1 MLLKKP
7 GEHLTVYI
15 FTSKCVVTQK
25 NPVGCKIWKILNPVL
40 DFKHPPPPFSPHKK
54 LVQPLKNLA
63 NQYNTGTG
71 M

>member
-25 NPVGCKIWKILNPVL
+25 NPVGCKIWEILNPVL
-40 DFKHPPPPFSPHKK
+40 DFKHPPPPSP
-54 LVQPLKNLA
+54 PIKN
-63 NQYNTGTG
+63 
-71 M
+71 